1 MKRYVLLVGGT
12 GARLADALIVA
23 ASAGAFPAEKLE
35 VLLADTDRRGVR
47 SANLVSAK
55 MADYARV
62 HQAMQGTEGPFRTD
76 MAFSSWPES
85 LPEDASSLSQFTA
98 GSEEDALLCQALFD
112 QDAAA
117 LDLHEG
123 FHGRAML
130 GQVTFAGLLHEADQ
144 MYDDVLSCL
153 VDDMNVAAQD
163 GEEVRVVLAGSIAG
177 GTGAAGIAAL
187 TRYIRQRTEDKVHI
201 GHVLL
206 CANDDQQ
213 DAVQA
218 HESLKAY
225 AKEDLC
231 DTVCVIGLPSSSRAT
246 APAEYAHI
254 SDWLGVYCMDV
265 LLHRPQWFKGVFTV
279 KAPAGPLSWDIFG
292 KAAERYRLCYG
303 GLMKTALLWTSW
315 LSARVEKGLAKPNV
329 LRDGLW
335 GWYAHFFRKME
346 ADREDQLDM
355 LAPLGRLMNVCQI
368 WLGGVCKTLPIDL
381 KHASVLD
388 AARQEAEAHYSGLT
402 DLASRLAVMDDDAQ
416 RSELYEDNQVFRGK
430 NNNEAAEVEA
440 AIKRIAAAKQELN
453 RRSSAQVALNRRLG
467 GTAALDMHH
476 TAQEAAQQEF
486 DELHERYDEAVRRID
501 HAESIAADV
510 DQYRI
515 TDARTKL
522 KRLERQLLMGNS
534 KLRYITEDVARATA
548 EGLRFDK
555 PAMAPAA
562 VENSMFLPE
571 MGNLLFQRDKLNRK
585 AIDSLW
591 ADMVCPGTTRNIKQT
606 LKAIR
611 RAPVNREEP
620 LTSLIQ
626 ALVLKSM
633 KEV

>member
-23 ASAGAFPAEKLE
+23 CSAGAFPAEKLE
-35 VLLADTDRRGVR
+35 VLLADTDRRGMR
-47 SANLVSAK
+47 SASLVSAK

-62 HQAMQGTEGPFRTD
+62 HQAMQGTEGPFRTE

-85 LPEDASSLSQFTA
+85 LPEDASTLSQFTA

-112 QDAAA
+112 KDAAT

-144 MYDDVLSCL
+144 VYDDVLSCL
-153 VDDMNVAAQD
+153 ADDMAVAAQD

-177 GTGAAGIAAL
+177 GTGAAGVAAL
-187 TRYIRQRTEDKVHI
+187 TRYIRQRTEGQVHI
-201 GHVLL
+201 GQVLL
-206 CANDDQQ
+206 CACDDQQ
-213 DAVQA
+213 DAAQA
-218 HESLKAY
+218 HETLKAY
-225 AKEDLC
+225 AREDIC

-246 APAEYAHI
+246 APAEYAHLT
-254 SDWLGVYCMDV
+254 DWLGVYCMDV
-265 LLHRPQWFKGVFTV
+265 MLHRPQWFQGVFTV
-279 KAPAGPLSWDIFG
+279 KAPEGPLSWEIFG

-303 GLMKTALLWTSW
+303 GLMKTALLWTTG
-315 LSARVEKGLAKPNV
+315 LSARVEKGLTKPNF
-329 LRDGLW
+329 LRDSLF
-335 GWYAHFFRKME
+335 GWYAHFFRKTEEVWE
-346 ADREDQLDM
+346 AQLEL

-381 KHASVLD
+381 KHASVLA
-388 AARQEAEAHYSGLT
+388 AARQEAESHYSALT

-416 RSELYEDNQVFRGK
+416 RTELYEDNQVFRGK

-440 AIKRIAAAKQELN
+440 AIKRIAAAKQELQ
-453 RRSSAQVALNRRLG
+453 RQCSAQVALNRRLG
-467 GTAALDMHH
+467 GTAAMDMLHA
-476 TAQEAAQQEF
+476 AQEAARMEA
-486 DELHERYDEAVRRID
+486 DELRARYDEAVRRID

-522 KRLERQLLMGNS
+522 KRLERHLLMVNS
-534 KLRYITEDVARATA
+534 KLRHVTGDVVRANA

-555 PAMAPAA
+555 PAMVPAA
-562 VENSMFLPE
+562 AENNMFLPE
-571 MGNLLFQRDKLNRK
+571 MANLLLQRDKMNRK
-585 AIDSLW
+585 AIKELW
-591 ADMVCPGTTRNIKQT
+591 AEMVCPGTTRNIKQT

-611 RAPVNREEP
+611 RAPVNHEEP

>member
-23 ASAGAFPAEKLE
+23 CSAGAFPAEKLE
-35 VLLADTDRRGVR
+35 VLLADTDRRGMR
-47 SANLVSAK
+47 SASLVSAK

-62 HQAMQGTEGPFRTD
+62 HQAMQGTEGPFRTE

-85 LPEDASSLSQFTA
+85 LPEDASTLSQFTA

-112 QDAAA
+112 KDAAD

-153 VDDMNVAAQD
+153 VDDMTMAAQD
-163 GEEVRVVLAGSIAG
+163 GEEVRVVLAGSITG
-177 GTGAAGIAAL
+177 GTGAAGVAAL
-187 TRYIRQRTEDKVHI
+187 SRYIRQRTEGKVNI
-201 GHVLL
+201 GQVLL
-206 CANDDQQ
+206 CACDDQQ
-213 DAVQA
+213 DALQS
-218 HESLKAY
+218 HEALKAY
-225 AKEDLC
+225 AREDIC

-246 APAEYAHI
+246 APAEYAHLT
-254 SDWLGVYCMDV
+254 DWLGVYCMDV
-265 LLHRPQWFKGVFTV
+265 MLHRPQWFQGVFTV
-279 KAPAGPLSWDIFG
+279 KAPEGPLSWEIFG

-303 GLMKTALLWTSW
+303 GLMKTALLWTTG
-315 LSARVEKGLAKPNV
+315 LSARVEKGLTKPNF
-329 LRDGLW
+329 LRDSLF
-335 GWYAHFFRKME
+335 GWYAHFFRKTEEVWE
-346 ADREDQLDM
+346 AQLEL

-381 KHASVLD
+381 KHASVLA
-388 AARQEAEAHYSGLT
+388 AARQEAESHYSALT
-402 DLASRLAVMDDDAQ
+402 DLASRLAMMDDDAQ
-416 RSELYEDNQVFRGK
+416 RTELYEDNQVFRGK

-467 GTAALDMHH
+467 GTAAMEMLHAARD
-476 TAQEAAQQEF
+476 AAKQES
-486 DELHERYDEAVRRID
+486 DELRERYEEAVRRID
-501 HAESIAADV
+501 HAESIAADA

-522 KRLERQLLMGNS
+522 GRLERHQLMVNS
-534 KLRYITEDVARATA
+534 KLQYIEADVERAQA

-555 PAMAPAA
+555 PTMGPAQT
-562 VENSMFLPE
+562 ENNMFQPE
-571 MGNLLFQRDKLNRK
+571 MANLLLQRDKLNRK
-585 AIDSLW
+585 AIKDLW
-591 ADMVCPGTTRNIKQT
+591 AEMVCPGATLNIKQT

-611 RAPVNREEP
+611 RAPVSSDEP
-620 LTSLIQ
+620 LTSLVQ
-626 ALVLKSM
+626 ALVLTSM